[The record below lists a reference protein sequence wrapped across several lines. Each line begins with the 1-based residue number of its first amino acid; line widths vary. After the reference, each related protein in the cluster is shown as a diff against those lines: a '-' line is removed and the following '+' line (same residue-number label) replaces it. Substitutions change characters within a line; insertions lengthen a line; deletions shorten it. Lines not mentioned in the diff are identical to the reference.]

1 MNPGAGFSV
10 GTFTFMWQK
19 MSKATD
25 FWSFP
30 YTSQRM
36 PVLADNVVSTSQP
49 LASAAGLQM
58 FMRGGNAMDAAL
70 ATAIALTVVEPCMNG
85 IGGDLF
91 ALVWDGSAM
100 HGLNSSGRAP
110 AAWTPDRYASMQ
122 AMPVRGWDS
131 VTVPGAVAGWR
142 ALAEKFGSLS
152 FEDYFEPAVRYA
164 RDGFLVSP
172 TVHRQW
178 QAQIGELSGQ
188 PGFMDAFAPG
198 GRAPLPGERFICP
211 GQADTLEKIA
221 RSKGDAFYK
230 GELAAA
236 IAAHARNTG
245 GLITEADLAAHK
257 ADWVEP
263 IRMAYRDLEVVE
275 IGPNGQGIG
284 ALMALG
290 MLDSLDVS
298 HLAPDSAEYVHLQ
311 VEAMKLAFA
320 DLHAYVGDA
329 DCMSPGMAQKLLDP
343 KYLASRARAIDPH
356 KASYPGPGNPHSGGT
371 VYLTAADKNG
381 MMVSLIQSNFKGFGS
396 GVVVPGTGIALHNRG
411 CGFSTQAGHCNQV
424 GPGKRPFHTIIP
436 GFMMRGGQPLASFG
450 LMGGSIQAQGHV
462 QMACRLADFGQ
473 NPQSASDAPRWRV
486 ADDNRQ
492 LRVEWN
498 MPAETVQGLRER
510 GHDVEAG
517 PRFDLEFGCAQFAM
531 RLDGGGYA
539 AASDHRKDGCAMGI

>member
-1 MNPGAGFSV
+1 MGS
-10 GTFTFMWQK
+10 T
-19 MSKATD
+19 SD

-58 FMRGGNAMDAAL
+58 LMRGGNAVDAAL
-70 ATAIALTVVEPCMNG
+70 ATAMALTVVEPCMNG

-110 AAWTPDRYASMQ
+110 AAWTPDRFIGLD

-142 ALAEKFGSLS
+142 ALAEKFGSLP
-152 FEDYFEPAVRYA
+152 FEDLFEPALRYA
-164 RDGFLVSP
+164 RDGYLVSP

-178 QAQIGELSGQ
+178 QAQIAELSGQ
-188 PGFMDAFAPG
+188 PGFAEAFAPN

-245 GLITEADLAAHK
+245 GLITEADLAAHR

-290 MLDSLDVS
+290 MLDTLDVS
-298 HLAPDSAEYVHLQ
+298 RMPADSPQYVHLQ
-311 VEAMKLAFA
+311 IEAMKLAFA

-329 DCMSPGMAQKLLDP
+329 DTMAPGMAQQLLDRD
-343 KYLASRARAIDPH
+343 YLAARARAIDPD
-356 KASYPGPGNPHSGGT
+356 KATYPGPGNPHSGGT
-371 VYLTAADKNG
+371 VYLTAADKSG

-396 GVVVPGTGIALHNRG
+396 GVVVPGTGIALQNRG
-411 CGFSTQAGHCNQV
+411 CGFSTRAGHPNQV

-436 GFMMRGGQPLASFG
+436 GFMMRDGRPLASFG

-486 ADDNRQ
+486 ADNNRQ
-492 LRVEWN
+492 VRVEWN
-498 MPAETVQGLRER
+498 MPAQTVQGLRER
-510 GHDVEAG
+510 GHDIEAC
-517 PRFDLEFGCAQFAM
+517 PRYDLEFGCAQFAM
-531 RLDGGGYA
+531 RLDGGGYL
-539 AASDHRKDGCAMGI
+539 AASDHRKDGCAIGL